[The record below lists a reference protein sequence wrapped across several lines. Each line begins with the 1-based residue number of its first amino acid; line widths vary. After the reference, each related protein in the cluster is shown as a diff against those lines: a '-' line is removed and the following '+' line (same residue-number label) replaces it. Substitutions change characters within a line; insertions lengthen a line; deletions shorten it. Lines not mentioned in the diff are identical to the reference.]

1 MARTVGIG
9 IQSFDKVITNNC
21 FYVDKTHF
29 IKEWWE
35 SKDDVTLIARPR
47 RFGKTLN
54 MNMIERFLSVRY
66 KDQSQIFENLSIWKE
81 EAYHKL
87 QGNFSVISLSFASIK
102 ETNFQSA
109 RERICQLMSE
119 QYLDYYYLLDSDK
132 LLEPEKETIKKSA
145 VQADG
150 VMALNQLSRYL
161 FKHYGK
167 KVIILL
173 DEYDT
178 PLHEAYV
185 YGYWKELTEY
195 IRNLFNAAFKTNP
208 YLERAIMTG
217 ITRVSTPEASLG
229 KESIFSDLNNLEV
242 VTTTSE
248 KYEDSFG
255 FTEEEVWE
263 ALKEQG
269 LYEER
274 QKVKDWYDGFTFGRR
289 QDIYN
294 PWSILNFLDKKRIGA
309 YWANTSSNSL
319 VDQLIRKGD
328 HTIKMD
334 MENLLKGGIL
344 RTPIDEQIIFN
355 QLDSRTDAV
364 WSLLLACGYLRVKN
378 YTIDEIWGRAT
389 YDLVLTNREVR
400 LMFSQMIENWF
411 KNSTPEY
418 NEFVKALL
426 RDDIRAMNIYMNKVA
441 IATISYFDSGKK
453 PSEDT
458 EPERFFH
465 GFVLGLLVEL
475 ADRFAVTSNRESG
488 FGRYD
493 VMLEPHGPEGTAIIL
508 EFKVRE
514 PDSEKTLEDTAD
526 EALSQ
531 IERRNYKAALKSKG
545 FPEGRIHTYG
555 FAFEGKKY

>member
-87 QGNFSVISLSFASIK
+87 QGNFPVISLSFASIK

-178 PLHEAYV
+178 PLQEAYV

-195 IRNLFNAAFKTNP
+195 IRNLFNAA
-208 YLERAIMTG
+208 
-217 ITRVSTPEASLG
+217 LG
-229 KESIFSDLNNLEV
+229 
-242 VTTTSE
+242 
-248 KYEDSFG
+248 
-255 FTEEEVWE
+255 
-263 ALKEQG
+263 
-269 LYEER
+269 
-274 QKVKDWYDGFTFGRR
+274 
-289 QDIYN
+289 
-294 PWSILNFLDKKRIGA
+294 
-309 YWANTSSNSL
+309 
-319 VDQLIRKGD
+319 
-328 HTIKMD
+328 
-334 MENLLKGGIL
+334 
-344 RTPIDEQIIFN
+344 
-355 QLDSRTDAV
+355 
-364 WSLLLACGYLRVKN
+364 
-378 YTIDEIWGRAT
+378 
-389 YDLVLTNREVR
+389 
-400 LMFSQMIENWF
+400 
-411 KNSTPEY
+411 EY
-418 NEFVKALL
+418 
-426 RDDIRAMNIYMNKVA
+426 
-441 IATISYFDSGKK
+441 S
-453 PSEDT
+453 
-458 EPERFFH
+458 
-465 GFVLGLLVEL
+465 
-475 ADRFAVTSNRESG
+475 
-488 FGRYD
+488 
-493 VMLEPHGPEGTAIIL
+493 
-508 EFKVRE
+508 
-514 PDSEKTLEDTAD
+514 
-526 EALSQ
+526 
-531 IERRNYKAALKSKG
+531 
-545 FPEGRIHTYG
+545 
-555 FAFEGKKY
+555 